1 MRRPLVGVST
11 ASARATWGSWTD
23 TPTTLLLETY
33 ANRLVDA
40 GASPVLLFSGSD
52 PADIVDHL
60 DGIVLVGGQDVDAA
74 AYGAVPG
81 PSTQEPDRRRDA
93 FESALVVAAT
103 RGDLPLL
110 AICRGLQVL
119 NVTRG
124 GTLHQH
130 LPDLV
135 GHKGH
140 SPGLGLYGK
149 TEVKIE
155 GGSTLAR
162 ALATTTKVVDCYHH
176 QAIDQL
182 GRDLVVVGRAK
193 DGVVEAVED
202 PSSRFIVGVQ
212 WHPEVHGDDA
222 LFGAFVA
229 ACTAR
234 QAVNGSGNPLK
245 LRDSLSG

>member
-1 MRRPLVGVST
+1 MVGVST

-23 TPTTLLLETY
+23 APTTLLLETY
-33 ANRLVDA
+33 TNRLVEA
-40 GASPVLLFSGSD
+40 GAAPVLLFSGSD
-52 PADIVDHL
+52 PADIVDQL
-60 DGIVLVGGQDVDAA
+60 EGIVLVGGQDVDPA
-74 AYGAVPG
+74 AYGAIRG
-81 PSTQEPDRRRDA
+81 PLTQEPDRRRDA
-93 FESALVVAAT
+93 FESALVEAAT

-124 GTLHQH
+124 GSLHQH

-149 TEVKIE
+149 TEVTIE
-155 GGSTLAR
+155 SGSTLAR
-162 ALATTTKVVDCYHH
+162 ALAATTKEVDCYHH

-182 GRDLVVVGRAK
+182 GRDLVVVGRAN
-193 DGVVEAVED
+193 DGVVEAIED
-202 PSSRFIVGVQ
+202 PSSTFIVGVQ
-212 WHPEVHGDDA
+212 WHPEVHGDEA
-222 LFGAFVA
+222 LFGSFVA

-234 QAVNGSGNPLK
+234 RRMSESGRPLK
-245 LRDSLSG
+245 LRNSLNG